1 VAEQNSPDSQ
11 SASDAQLPSNFRQPV
26 IEIAAIP
33 AVASTARAVM
43 NPPEFVDVR
52 MIANSMTSYLF
63 EDPG

>member
-1 VAEQNSPDSQ
+1 
-11 SASDAQLPSNFRQPV
+11 V